1 MIGNGDADEPSE
13 AIAKS
18 LVVQKSVNNADG
30 RSEYFIINR
39 THDHLKVHGKEIE
52 AYSIAG
58 PLPDFSIIECGNK
71 AIFFFRD
78 LESLNHPKKASILK
92 KVNIPFLR
100 LFQS

>member
-1 MIGNGDADEPSE
+1 MIGNGKADEPSE
-13 AIAKS
+13 AIANT

-30 RSEYFIINR
+30 RPEYFIIN
-39 THDHLKVHGKEIE
+39 TSHDHLKVHGKEIE

-58 PLPDFSIIECGNK
+58 PLPDFSIIECGSK

-78 LESLNHPKKASILK
+78 LESLNHPNKASIVK
-92 KVNIPFLR
+92 KVNVPPLR